1 MKYTNQSGCKSNLI
15 LPLNESEL
23 IPPVVCVS
31 PLPHPVMNPKE
42 SPVTLFV
49 KDPQR
54 EYKDLL
60 SDLKIGFVNRVV
72 GLDKLQKK
80 HKTFEAKRQ
89 LLKEADLFLVDD
101 RVMPEVGRAI
111 GKMWRDAKK

>member
-1 MKYTNQSGCKSNLI
+1 MGADFQTLGECR
-15 LPLNESEL
+15 
-23 IPPVVCVS
+23 